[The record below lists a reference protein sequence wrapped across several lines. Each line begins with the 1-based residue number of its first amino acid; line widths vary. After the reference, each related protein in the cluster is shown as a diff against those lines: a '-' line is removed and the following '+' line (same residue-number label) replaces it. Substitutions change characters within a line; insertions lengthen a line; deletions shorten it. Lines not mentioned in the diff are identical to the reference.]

1 MNLVWAAS
9 IMYLSAS
16 SWRVVTGFQLAARR
30 TFASTTT
37 TSLAAA
43 GGAGGGRV
51 SSAVGDKDLLDKTT
65 NANGSKPQQE
75 KLDTNPPKGTRD
87 FYPAD
92 MRQRT
97 WLFDQWRQT
106 AATYGFVEYDAP
118 VLESEALYT
127 RKAGEEVTQQ
137 LYNFVDKGDRPV
149 ALRPE
154 MTPSLARMVMAK
166 KGGLPLPLKWYSIP
180 QCWRYERM
188 TRGRRREHFQ
198 WNMDIWGVPGEQA
211 EAELIRAMVAFYQ
224 RVGLTA
230 DDVGIKVNS
239 RLVIGEVLTE
249 LGIPPEL
256 FAATCVLVDKLEK
269 VPIDAVQGDLQEL
282 GLDRSVV
289 EKLLDVLSSKSMD
302 ALKEIL
308 GNESEAVRQLENFL
322 ALCEAYGISD
332 WIVLDA
338 SVVRGLAYYTGLVFE
353 AFDRKGEL
361 RAIAGGGR
369 YDKLLETFGGDPTPA
384 AGFGFGDAVIVEL
397 LKDRNLLPS
406 FEASGMDSVVFAMSQ
421 DLYPAA
427 IDVATRLREAGQQV
441 DLVLEDKKAKWVFK
455 HADRIQSS
463 YCWIIGRDEVE
474 KGEVSVKIL
483 KTGQQENINLDDIAK
498 WVADQRTGG
507 SE

>member
-1 MNLVWAAS
+1 MKLKVSTTAMILMLATAR
-9 IMYLSAS
+9 LSTNAFVPS
-16 SWRVVTGFQLAARR
+16 ARR
-30 TFASTTT
+30 WFASTTQ
-37 TSLAAA
+37 LAAT
-43 GGAGGGRV
+43 GGRV
-51 SSAVGDKDLLDKTT
+51 SSSVSDKELLSKTT
-65 NANGSKPQQE
+65 DKSTQQQE

-87 FYPAD
+87 FYPED
-92 MRQRT
+92 MRLRT
-97 WLFDQWRQT
+97 WLFDQWRDVAGQ
-106 AATYGFVEYDAP
+106 YGFVEYDAP
-118 VLESEALYT
+118 VLESESLYT

-137 LYNFVDKGDRPV
+137 LYNFVDKGDRAV

-166 KGGLPLPLKWYSIP
+166 KGGLPLPLKWFSIP

-198 WNMDIWGVPGEQA
+198 WNMDIWGIEGEQA
-211 EAELIRAMVAFYQ
+211 EAELIRAMVAFYEK
-224 RVGLTA
+224 VGLTA
-230 DDVGIKVNS
+230 VDVGIKVNS

-269 VPIDAVQGDLQEL
+269 VPIDAVQGDLEEL

-289 EKLLDVLSSKSMD
+289 ERLLEVLSSRSID
-302 ALKEIL
+302 ALKETL
-308 GNESEAVRQLENFL
+308 GENSKAVNQLETFL
-322 ALCEAYGISD
+322 SLCEAYGISD

-397 LKDRNLLPS
+397 LKDRKLLPS
-406 FEASGMDSVVFAMSQ
+406 FEASGMDSVVFAMNE

-427 IDVATRLREAGQQV
+427 VDVATRLRQAGQKV
-441 DLVLEDKKAKWVFK
+441 DLILEAKKPKWVFK
-455 HADRIQSS
+455 YADRIQSK
-463 YCWIIGRDEVE
+463 YCWIVGADEYA
-474 KGEVSVKIL
+474 KGEASAKNL
-483 KTGQQENINLDDIAK
+483 ETGEQENVQLECIAE
-498 WVADQRTGG
+498 WVAKQA
-507 SE
+507 